1 MKPGIPWSVKGI
13 EPEVREAAKHAARRA
28 GMTLGEWLNTV
39 ILDQNDQVEGPQ
51 QASET
56 SPAQEYFSREPERPQ
71 PRREEPQR
79 RSDSHYGHEPQ
90 RRVENTIRLEDIA
103 QQLSQLAQ
111 RERES
116 ATIMPYEPP
125 RGRSDDREVLD
136 RILGRIDNNER
147 QAVEAFTAVNERLSV
162 LGRQIAMAAKPQVIE
177 KPEDVPGYPALE
189 AAIRNVVEHI
199 EVSEKRTRDSLKAMQ
214 ERLGDMAERATQ
226 PTNPDDLVRSAP
238 AFSSLEARIAEM
250 SARMQRSE
258 HHLQAGIPDIVRTE
272 LNQLADRIEAVKA
285 SAETLAN
292 EAQSS
297 AVGVARDEL
306 RDIETRILGV
316 LKEAQSMIGGQQSVT
331 SDVQRLRGEISGL
344 NKRIDEVKS
353 ATATE
358 RDVHALRVA
367 VEQLSTRVAQGP
379 DMRPLAD
386 MDRRLG
392 DLTRKLDQNNAAA
405 RNLPQF
411 GELERR
417 IAELDHR
424 LGEAMRLQGDHQ
436 AVEALE
442 QHIAAVNERVG
453 RTEEQLGHLETME
466 QAIHQLYQSLEQNR
480 AQVSQTAEEAA
491 NRAVERVL
499 AAQSS
504 AGPSPELRA
513 MEEGLRAVR
522 ESAANAEQRNQE
534 TLEAVHETLEQIVNK
549 LTELETASAGHQ
561 LAANMAQQAASIAPA
576 PASAQTAASPGF
588 IDIQQQPATATGHF
602 YDPTGAFDQ
611 QVFDTQPQ
619 DTPEKA
625 YEPPQPGYADELQA
639 HATAGEASPLP
650 QMPDF
655 GPPADV
661 APQQAPD
668 FGASAAAAVGSDDF
682 IAAARRAA
690 QAAASRPG
698 SPAPELKA
706 GAKPAA
712 APSAKKGFSLPFL
725 KSKEQYKPVTYVNGQ
740 PVVEAPEASANDN
753 KRKKLVLA
761 GIVLLAAVSAFAF
774 NMLAKPKA
782 MKQTTTIEAPVSVSP
797 ATAAK
802 PPKAGLPDADTLGTQ
817 SQNTFTGAPADLM
830 ATGSLPAKKT
840 DATLSSIV
848 AEPGAARAEMP
859 PPEAGPLALREAAA
873 RGDAKAQF
881 IIASRY
887 LDGQSV
893 AQDLP
898 KAAYWYQQAASRGL
912 APAQYRLATLFERGK
927 GVPQD
932 AATAMLWYERAAEG
946 GNLKAMHNAAVIAA
960 GNQAGTPNYDK
971 AFRWFLAAAEQGLH
985 DSQFNLAVLFERGLG
1000 TRIDKAEAFFWYTL
1014 AAKQGDTDAAKRA
1027 ETLSKVLSGAEA
1039 ASVSARVAGWTPI
1052 PSPDEANIVAVTDPV
1067 WNEAPPAAAAAPGIM
1082 DSNAAAPVVAS
1093 AQEPA
1098 PTASPV
1104 AQAQELLTRLG
1115 YNVGTADGKM
1125 GGRTANAIR
1134 LFQLQSGLKVTGE
1147 VTPELIDVMRERA
1160 G

>member
-13 EPEVREAAKHAARRA
+13 EPEVREAAKHAAKRA

-39 ILDQNDQVEGPQ
+39 ILDQNDQPDTAPQ
-51 QASET
+51 GADS
-56 SPAQEYFSREPERPQ
+56 SSAQEYFSRDPERPAVRHDERQ
-71 PRREEPQR
+71 WRSEPPRRA
-79 RSDSHYGHEPQ
+79 
-90 RRVENTIRLEDIA
+90 ENTIRLEDIA

-116 ATIMPYEPP
+116 AAIMPYEPP
-125 RGRSDDREVLD
+125 RGRSEDREVLD

-162 LGRQIAMAAKPQVIE
+162 LGRQIAMAAKPQVLE
-177 KPEDVPGYPALE
+177 KPEDVPGFPALE

-214 ERLGDMAERATQ
+214 DRLGDMAERATQ
-226 PTNPDDLVRSAP
+226 PTNPDDLVRAAP
-238 AFSSLEARIAEM
+238 AFASLESRIAEM
-250 SARMQRSE
+250 SARVQRSE
-258 HHLQAGIPDIVRTE
+258 HHLQSGLPDIVRLE

-285 SAETLAN
+285 SAETLASQA
-292 EAQSS
+292 ETS
-297 AVGVARDEL
+297 AVGVARHEL
-306 RDIETRILGV
+306 RDIETRILDV
-316 LKEAQSMIGGQQSVT
+316 LKEAQAMIGGQQAVT
-331 SDVQRLRGEISGL
+331 TDVQRLRGEISGL

-386 MDRRLG
+386 MDRRIG

-424 LGEAMRLQGDHQ
+424 LGEAMRLQGDHK
-436 AVEALE
+436 AVEVLE

-499 AAQSS
+499 ASQAQ

-522 ESAANAEQRNQE
+522 ESATNAEQRNQE

-561 LAANMAQQAASIAPA
+561 LAVNMAQQAAQ
-576 PASAQTAASPGF
+576 ASAAVHGPDTADFAGMAQEPISAG
-588 IDIQQQPATATGHF
+588 GRF

-611 QVFDTQPQ
+611 QIDSPPQ
-619 DTPEKA
+619 AQEQA
-625 YEPPQPGYADELQA
+625 YEPPQPE
-639 HATAGEASPLP
+639 HSASPEYSSP
-650 QMPDF
+650 APESRPAQQMPEF
-655 GPPADV
+655 GPADGG
-661 APQQAPD
+661 ARQQAAD
-668 FGASAAAAVGSDDF
+668 YTASATAAVGSDDF

-698 SPAPELKA
+698 NATSELKA
-706 GAKPAA
+706 GTKPAA
-712 APSAKKGFSLPFL
+712 APSAKKGFNLPFF
-725 KSKEQYKPVTYVNGQ
+725 KAKESYKPVTYVNGQ
-740 PVVEAPEASANDN
+740 PVVDRPDVSANDN

-782 MKQTTTIEAPVSVSP
+782 IKQTTAIEAPVSPVAMSP
-797 ATAAK
+797 AAA
-802 PPKAGLPDADTLGTQ
+802 PQQPKAALPAASAANAQPQKPIDA
-817 SQNTFTGAPADLM
+817 SQADFM
-830 ATGSLPAKKT
+830 ATGSLPARKT
-840 DATLSSIV
+840 EATLTSIV
-848 AEPGAARAEMP
+848 AQPGAARAEMP

-898 KAAYWYQQAASRGL
+898 KAAYWYQQSAARGL

-932 AATAMLWYERAAEG
+932 LATALVWYERAAES

-971 AFRWFLAAAEQGLH
+971 AFRWFLAAAEQGLQ

-1000 TRIDKAEAFFWYTL
+1000 TRIDKQEALFWYSL
-1014 AAKQGDTDAAKRA
+1014 AAKQGDGDATKRA
-1027 ETLSKVLSGAEA
+1027 SMLAKVLGGEETAKIADRA
-1039 ASVSARVAGWTPI
+1039 AAWTPI
-1052 PSPDEANIVAVTDPV
+1052 PTPDDANVVAVTDPV
-1067 WNEAPPAAAAAPGIM
+1067 WNEAPPATAAAPGIM
-1082 DSNAAAPVVAS
+1082 ESSDAAMAMTPA
-1093 AQEPA
+1093 AEPEPQA
-1098 PTASPV
+1098 TASPI

-1147 VTPELIDVMRERA
+1147 ITPELIDAMREKA